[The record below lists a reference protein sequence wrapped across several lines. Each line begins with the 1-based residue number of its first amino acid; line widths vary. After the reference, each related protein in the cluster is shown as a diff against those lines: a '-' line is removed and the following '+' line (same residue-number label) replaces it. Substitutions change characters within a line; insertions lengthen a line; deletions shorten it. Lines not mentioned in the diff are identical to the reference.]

1 MRNFARPAFVV
12 GLGICVAGVLL
23 LPAVQA
29 RAEDQQQDQ
38 RSPDQIGEGPFQPWG
53 TWILR
58 MPLPPPPAGPGG
70 TMPMI
75 LTIHREGTAVSSSS
89 FMFGG
94 IAPGN
99 AWTSAV
105 HDTWERTGPR
115 TIETTCVA
123 LSFKPGNSA
132 AGQPGI
138 PQPGWLLGFVR
149 NRLELEFQGDGD
161 HLAGELNS
169 EFLACP
175 MPWTCP
181 DVNDPAA
188 PWTPRLV
195 DVPVTVDRLIRV
207 APGPL
212 VP

>member
-1 MRNFARPAFVV
+1 MRNFARLAFVV

-23 LPAVQA
+23 LPAAQA
-29 RAEDQQQDQ
+29 RAEDRQWDPSAQDQ
-38 RSPDQIGEGPFQPWG
+38 AVEGPFLPWG

-58 MPLPPPPAGPGG
+58 MPLPAPPTGPGG
-70 TMPMI
+70 YLPMI

-94 IAPGN
+94 ISPGG
-99 AWTSAV
+99 AWSSAV

-115 TIETTCVA
+115 TIETTCVS
-123 LSFKPGNSA
+123 LSFNPGNSPA
-132 AGQPGI
+132 
-138 PQPGWLLGFVR
+138 QPGWLLGFVR
-149 NRLELEFQGDGD
+149 NRLKLEFESDGD

-175 MPWTCP
+175 KPWSCP
-181 DVNDPAA
+181 DVNDPTAT
-188 PWTPRLV
+188 WTPRLV
-195 DVPVTVDRLIRV
+195 NVPVTVDRLIRV

>member
-1 MRNFARPAFVV
+1 MRNFARLAFVV
-12 GLGICVAGVLL
+12 GLGICVAGVLA
-23 LPAVQA
+23 LPAGQA
-29 RAEDQQQDQ
+29 RAEDRQWDPSGQDQ
-38 RSPDQIGEGPFQPWG
+38 AVEGPFLPWG

-58 MPLPPPPAGPGG
+58 MPLPGPPNGPGG
-70 TMPMI
+70 YLPMI

-94 IAPGN
+94 ISPGT
-99 AWTSAV
+99 AWSSAV

-115 TIETTCVA
+115 TIETTCVS
-123 LSFKPGNSA
+123 LSFNPGNPAS
-132 AGQPGI
+132 QL
-138 PQPGWLLGFVR
+138 GWLIGFVR
-149 NRLELEFQGDGD
+149 NRLKLESQGDGD

-175 MPWTCP
+175 KPWSCP

-195 DVPVTVDRLIRV
+195 NVPVTVDRLIRV
-207 APGPL
+207 PPGPL